1 MSKLAKLLVPL
12 LLLAGML
19 GSVHAEAWPGHA
31 EAWPGHKEK
40 EKQKPKDESAWEDL
54 DNYFQPRAK
63 KAPELSSGAAGASLA
78 LIAGGLL
85 AMSGRRKRKT
95 DSN

>member
-1 MSKLAKLLVPL
+1 MSKLAKLLVPS

-19 GSVHAEAWPGHA
+19 GSVQA

-40 EKQKPKDESAWEDL
+40 QKPKDDSAWEDL